1 MISPK
6 NKNLIP
12 LNIIYFLFIFLF
24 SFIGDKEPKR
34 SHLKLP
40 LRVKILP
47 TPPRSKRI
55 LWDQYHNLR
64 YPSGYIPRDKLKEHT
79 DPLDWNADHIHTNF
93 RDLYSHLRSSG
104 YFLEVLGHPLTCFD
118 ASNYGTLLIVD
129 AEEEYFTEEIA
140 KLKRDVDAGLSV
152 VIFGEWYNVSV
163 MKKVKFFDENTRQWW
178 IPGK

>member
-1 MISPK
+1 MQIYHLITKDFQKVAVEARKK
-6 NKNLIP
+6 NNTTPLSSVCMCL
-12 LNIIYFLFIFLF
+12 LNIIWFFF

-40 LRVKILP
+40 LRVKIIP

-129 AEEEYFTEEIA
+129 AEEEYFTEEIGI
-140 KLKRDVDAGLSV
+140 LNL
-152 VIFGEWYNVSV
+152 
-163 MKKVKFFDENTRQWW
+163 
-178 IPGK
+178 

>member
-1 MISPK
+1 M
-6 NKNLIP
+6 
-12 LNIIYFLFIFLF
+12 
-24 SFIGDKEPKR
+24 
-34 SHLKLP
+34 KLP
-40 LRVKILP
+40 LRVKIIP

-129 AEEEYFTEEIA
+129 AEEEYFTEEIGTKVVA
-140 KLKRDVDAGLSV
+140 TFYLRLK
-152 VIFGEWYNVSV
+152 N
-163 MKKVKFFDENTRQWW
+163 ENSSHFPPRNQASDWLTQQVNQL
-178 IPGK
+178 

>member
-1 MISPK
+1 M
-6 NKNLIP
+6 
-12 LNIIYFLFIFLF
+12 FFF

-40 LRVKILP
+40 LRVKIIP

-93 RDLYSHLRSSG
+93 RDLYTHLRSSG
-104 YFLEVLGHPLTCFD
+104 KVLK
-118 ASNYGTLLIVD
+118 S
-129 AEEEYFTEEIA
+129 
-140 KLKRDVDAGLSV
+140 
-152 VIFGEWYNVSV
+152 
-163 MKKVKFFDENTRQWW
+163 KVRSGIRF
-178 IPGK
+178 

>member
-1 MISPK
+1 MFF
-6 NKNLIP
+6 P
-12 LNIIYFLFIFLF
+12 L
-24 SFIGDKEPKR
+24 FIGDKEPKR

-40 LRVKILP
+40 LRVKIIP

-129 AEEEYFTEEIA
+129 AEEEYFTEEIGTKNVATFYLRLRNEFLPFLA
-140 KLKRDVDAGLSV
+140 KNQASDCSNPACQPIRGLA
-152 VIFGEWYNVSV
+152 FGGN
-163 MKKVKFFDENTRQWW
+163 
-178 IPGK
+178 